1 MRSLPGDFANSCLV
15 IRSPYATA
23 APAHT
28 SATTTP
34 YSLKKLVK
42 SLSSGGFFPPAAYMS
57 GRSLSAPPISSERS
71 DAVGGVARAAVG
83 GRRLG
88 DRGAGGVIQRA
99 PFGEGGTGPL
109 GAVPRGQIDLD
120 PEVGAGGLGPGEEA
134 LEDDPRR

>member
-23 APAHT
+23 PPAHT

-57 GRSLSAPPISSERS
+57 DRSLSAPPISSEHS
-71 DAVGGVARAAVG
+71 DAVGGGARAAVR

-88 DRGAGGVIQRA
+88 DRGAVDVLQRGTV
-99 PFGEGGTGPL
+99 GERGAGPL
-109 GAVPRGQIDLD
+109 GTVPLWQRRLD
-120 PEVGAGGLGPGEEA
+120 PEAGAGRLRSEA
-134 LEDDPRR
+134 RRVG

>member
-42 SLSSGGFFPPAAYMS
+42 SLSSGGIFPAAAYIS
-57 GRSLSAPPISSERS
+57 SRWVSAPPISPERS
-71 DAVGGVARAAVG
+71 DGVAGVVRAPVG

-88 DRGAGGVIQRA
+88 DRGAVDVRHR
-99 PFGEGGTGPL
+99 
-109 GAVPRGQIDLD
+109 GAVD
-120 PEVGAGGLGPGEEA
+120 E
-134 LEDDPRR
+134 RR